1 MDVTVERGAGVNYR
15 ALCAG
20 DMDKDYSALAKGD
33 AASVAG
39 DARLATG
46 TVAGLGKHTTD
57 FRVDDC
63 KFYLV
68 ISALHGAA
76 TLVSLRVRA

>member
-1 MDVTVERGAGVNYR
+1 
-15 ALCAG
+15 
-20 DMDKDYSALAKGD
+20 LARGD
-33 AASVAG
+33 AASIVA
-39 DARLATG
+39 DARLARG

-63 KFYLV
+63 KFYLI
-68 ISALHGAA
+68 ISALHRQS